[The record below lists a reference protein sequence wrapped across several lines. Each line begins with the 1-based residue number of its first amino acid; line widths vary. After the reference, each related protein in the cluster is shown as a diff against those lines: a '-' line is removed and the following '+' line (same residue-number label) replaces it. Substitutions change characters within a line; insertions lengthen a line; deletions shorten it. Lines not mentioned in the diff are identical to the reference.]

1 MKERLRK
8 AERVRAVREQLQRA
22 EEWRLAAITR
32 EREAV
37 EEQRRQLLETLADD
51 LFGPLLLE
59 QAVRRLERLA
69 VEADQLEARQKA
81 QERRVR
87 DEALAV
93 KRAEHM
99 EGHARRDART
109 AEERAQTAEIAEA
122 SALRRPPDAS
132 FT

>member
-1 MKERLRK
+1 MQERLKK
-8 AERVRAVREQLQRA
+8 AERIRAVREQLQRA
-22 EEWRLAAITR
+22 EEWRLVALAR
-32 EREAV
+32 EREAI

-59 QAVRRLERLA
+59 HAVRRLNRLA
-69 VEADQLEARQKA
+69 VEVEQLEARQKA
-81 QERRVR
+81 QEQRVR

-99 EGHARRDART
+99 EGDARRAARS
-109 AEERAQTAEIAEA
+109 AEERTLTAEIAEA
-122 SALRRPPDAS
+122 SALRPPPDAS